1 MAVLE
6 LARKNGP
13 QSAAVLVAG
22 LASLLLYALGPQPCD
37 DAYITFRHA
46 QHFSDAL
53 RPAWNL
59 DGPAAFG
66 STTPLYTLLLG
77 ALGLLSGSAHIDAL
91 AFLLNL
97 ALHFVL
103 VLLAYR
109 CGFDMTRSQTHA
121 LACALVVGC
130 SSVGLYT
137 AALGFETTLLT
148 VCVFLV
154 LDALAR
160 QQYALAVAV
169 AGAALLVRPE
179 GILLGALVWAWLVAG
194 RRVSG
199 RLLVIYLAAPL
210 AWAGYAY
217 VQFAQVV
224 PQSIMAKRHFSAIY
238 RPYIEHSFELSTR
251 LALWPQDMLS
261 LLGERVGPLLMTGSY
276 ANTPVSKLQIAALLF
291 ALTGLLLLAF
301 EWYARRDR
309 RLAYLA
315 YPLGFLLL
323 YAVIGRTEVWYFA
336 SFTSS
341 ALLLLTAGAAAA
353 VQRLCARLAP
363 RLSTLAP
370 ALVAGALMLT
380 CNQFSFSAAASP
392 ARLVPRAGDP
402 RGLVWQA
409 NERQRYDTYRA
420 AAEFLNRQDQ
430 QGLALISEVG
440 VFGYYYHGPVFDAV
454 GLCSPQALRFYPPP
468 HEEIFDSSGSYRTP
482 ANNFTPYAMI
492 AAIQP
497 QYVVNA
503 LIYSLNLLEADGPF
517 LREYVELAKLGPAW
531 GDFLYVFQRRAD

>member
-1 MAVLE
+1 MVLE
-6 LARKNGP
+6 LARKHGP
-13 QSAAVLVAG
+13 HSGALLVASV
-22 LASLLLYALGPQPCD
+22 ASLLLYALGPQPCD

-77 ALGLLSGSAHIDAL
+77 VLGVLFGSAEIDAL
-91 AFLLNL
+91 AFALNL

-103 VLLAYR
+103 VLLSYR
-109 CGFDMTRSQTHA
+109 CALDITRRAGHA

-148 VCVFLV
+148 VCVLLV
-154 LDALAR
+154 LDAIAR
-160 QQYALAVAV
+160 HRQMLAVAV
-169 AGAALLVRPE
+169 AGGALLVRPE

-194 RRVSG
+194 RGVSA
-199 RLLVIYLAAPL
+199 RLLVAYLCAPL

-224 PQSIMAKRHFSAIY
+224 PQSIMAKRHLSAIY
-238 RPYIEHSFELSTR
+238 RPYIEQSFDLTTR
-251 LALWPQDMLS
+251 LALWPQDLLS
-261 LLGERVGPLLMTGSY
+261 LLGARVAPLLMTGSY
-276 ANTPVSKLQIAALLF
+276 ADTTSGPLQLVAFVVAL
-291 ALTGLLLLAF
+291 AGLLLLTF
-301 EWYARRDR
+301 EWCARRDR

-315 YPLGFLLL
+315 YPLGFLLM

-353 VQRLCARLAP
+353 VQRLGERLVP
-363 RLSTLAP
+363 PLSALAP
-370 ALVAGALMLT
+370 ALAAAALMLI
-380 CNQFSFSAAASP
+380 CNHFSFGAATSP
-392 ARLVPRAGDP
+392 LHLLPRAIDP
-402 RGLVWQA
+402 RGAEWQVT
-409 NERQRYDTYRA
+409 ERERYASYRA
-420 AAEFLNRQDQ
+420 AAEFLNRQQQ

-468 HEEIFDSSGSYRTP
+468 HAEIFDSSGAYRTP

-503 LIYSLNLLEADGPF
+503 LIYSVNLLEADGPF
-517 LREYVELAKLGPAW
+517 LRDYAELAKLGPAW
-531 GDFLYVFQRRAD
+531 GDYLYVFQRRGD